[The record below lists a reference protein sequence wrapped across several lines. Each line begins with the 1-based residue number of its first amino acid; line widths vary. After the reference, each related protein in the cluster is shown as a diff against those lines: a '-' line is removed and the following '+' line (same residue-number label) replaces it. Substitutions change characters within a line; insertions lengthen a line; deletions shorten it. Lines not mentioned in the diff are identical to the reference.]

1 MTNKYKEVKRTFDI
15 LSFNEENQPLEKA
28 LSIKKDGTWN
38 SFSTKEYRE
47 KVDLMSLGF
56 LVLGFEKGEKIAT
69 IINNRPEWNF
79 VDFGMSQIGLVHVGI
94 YPTISDEE
102 FKHILSHSESRIL
115 IVSDKPM
122 YDKLLPIVNQLDNI
136 EEIYTIDTVA
146 GVKNISDI
154 QTKGLSSDENT
165 KKDLEKRKAAV
176 DTDDLLSIIYTSG
189 TTGLSKGV
197 MLSHKNVV
205 SNVILASEFT
215 KYQKPGNRA
224 FSFLPMSHILERTG
238 NYLWQLIGLELYY
251 AESIESLIPDMQE
264 AQPHTFITVP
274 RIFEKIYDKII
285 SKGRELSFIKK
296 ALFFWAVRLADKY
309 DPDPSKRCPMYNLK
323 LKIADKLIYSKWRDA
338 LGGSI
343 KGVIS
348 GGAALQPRLA
358 RAFWAAGIFVQEGYG
373 LTETSPLV
381 SATGYFHPNVKFGAV
396 GIIPDSVK
404 VKIAPDGEILVQGDN
419 VMLGYY
425 KSPEKT
431 AEVMEGGWF
440 HTGDIG
446 KVEGNFLFI
455 TDRKKEIFKLSGG
468 KYVAPQKIENKLKE
482 SSFIEQIMVIGEN
495 ERFTAALIVPNF
507 DFLHNWCT
515 IHNIQYRD
523 NVSLINTPKVIARI
537 AKEVDL
543 FNEGLGNVEKI
554 KVHKLV
560 CENWTPETGELSPT
574 LKLKRKVLMTK
585 YDGMIEDIYKQI
597 KE

>member
-1 MTNKYKEVKRTFDI
+1 MTNKYKEIQRTFDI
-15 LSFNEENQPLEKA
+15 LSFNEKNQPLEKA
-28 LSIKKDGTWN
+28 LSIKRQGEWK
-38 SFSTKEYRE
+38 SFSTKEYR
-47 KVDLMSLGF
+47 KQADLMSLGF
-56 LVLGFEKGEKIAT
+56 LSLGFKKGEKIAT

-79 VDFGMSQIGLVHVGI
+79 VDFGMSQLGLVHVGI

-115 IVSDKPM
+115 IVSDKLL
-122 YDKLLPIVNQLDNI
+122 YDKLTPIVSQLDNI
-136 EEIYTIDTVA
+136 EEIYTIDSVE

-154 QTKGLSSDENT
+154 QSVGEKEGDNSKEE
-165 KKDLEKRKAAV
+165 LEKRKA
-176 DTDDLLSIIYTSG
+176 DIKPDDLLSIIYTSG

-205 SNVILASEFT
+205 SNVVLATQFT
-215 KYQKPGNRA
+215 EYQKPGNRA

-264 AQPHTFITVP
+264 ASPHTFITVP

-296 ALFFWAVRLADKY
+296 TLFFWAVRLADKY
-309 DPDPSKRCPMYNLK
+309 DPDPSKRCPFYNFK

-381 SATGYFHPNVKFGAV
+381 SATGYYHPNVKFGAV

-404 VKIAPDGEILVQGDN
+404 VKIAEDGEILVQGDN

-431 AEVMEGGWF
+431 AEVMAGGWF

-468 KYVAPQKIENKLKE
+468 KYVAPQKIENILKE

-495 ERFTAALIVPNF
+495 ERFTAALIVPDF
-507 DFLHNWCT
+507 SFLHNWCA
-515 IHNIQYRD
+515 IHNVQYRD
-523 NVSLINTPKVIARI
+523 NTSLINTPKVIARLQ
-537 AKEVDL
+537 KEVDH
-543 FNEGLGNVEKI
+543 FNEGLGHIEKI
-554 KVHKLV
+554 KVNKLV

-574 LKLKRKVLMTK
+574 LKLKRKIIMTK
-585 YDGMIEDIYKQI
+585 YQKMIENIYKQTQA
-597 KE
+597 